1 LIKNERHVLIVF
13 PHPDD
18 ESYCVAGTILAYAQQ
33 NVPLTYV
40 CLTLGEMGR
49 AMGNPPFATRESLY
63 AIREKELK
71 SATNILG
78 IKDLRMMGYRDKT
91 LEFETP
97 GELRSVIQNCV
108 EELNPSLVISFYP
121 GYAVHPDHNATGEA
135 VARAL
140 ANIPENKRPTFY
152 AVAFSNNHEAEIGP
166 PSFKNGVKEYV
177 PKKLD
182 ALQAHASQFATK
194 VAELKREYEDGVPE
208 TVEWL
213 EREPFWI
220 YPFNDKNK

>member
-1 LIKNERHVLIVF
+1 MMKNERHVLVVF

-18 ESYCVAGTILAYAQQ
+18 ESYCVAGTILAYTEQK
-33 NVPLTYV
+33 VPFTYV

-97 GELRSVIQNCV
+97 RELRSVIQKYV

-121 GYAVHPDHNATGEA
+121 GYAVHPDHDATGEA

-166 PSFKNGVKEYV
+166 PSFKNEVKEYV
-177 PKKLD
+177 PKKLE

-194 VAELKREYEDGVPE
+194 VTELKREYEDGVPE

-220 YPFNDKNK
+220 YSFKDKNM